1 MNVIRVDDGAI
12 AELPLSL
19 YYLLGGQWPMS
30 NCYDTSLPQAL
41 ADSGDDT
48 SGRPPRGPT
57 EPAISPNCRAW
68 VSFVNKGEPVAN
80 DVGLSIHEM
89 IDLGHEAVDALR
101 EEVRRHTTDHDLLR
115 VNFKNDGEDGG
126 WHVRLGPSPREAYE
140 ATGFCNPMFKG
151 GGVLAFIDQL
161 FWLAETTKKATP

>member
-1 MNVIRVDDGAI
+1 MTQI
-12 AELPLSL
+12 
-19 YYLLGGQWPMS
+19 YLAWQ
-30 NCYDTSLPQAL
+30 T
-41 ADSGDDT
+41 T
-48 SGRPPRGPT
+48 TKSGR
-57 EPAISPNCRAW
+57 
-68 VSFVNKGEPVAN
+68 KGEPVAN

-161 FWLAETTKKATP
+161 FWLAETTEKATR